1 MKKEFIPYQLALE
14 LKQLGFD
21 EPCIATIDQ
30 TGFIHIKGTER
41 PTRGAMFYDE
51 VDTPLFQQA
60 FRWFREKHL
69 LDGLILPQT
78 YSSLDP
84 LPIYFLA
91 IESYKDSIWTEP
103 FNSTSPQTLLHYS
116 EYEEAELACLTRLIK
131 IVKSNINEK

>member
-1 MKKEFIPYQLALE
+1 MEKEFIPHEQALK
-14 LKQLGFD
+14 LNQLGFD
-21 EPCIATIDQ
+21 EPCFAYWNIDPYFKTPFLNIAKP
-30 TGFIHIKGTER
+30 FNHEWCLPS
-41 PTRGAMFYDE
+41 PTFS
-51 VDTPLFQQA
+51 QA

-116 EYEEAELACLTRLIK
+116 EYEEAELACLDKLIE
-131 IVKSNINEK
+131 IVGSDNG